1 MIHKLIEYALVISLA
16 FNLIALGANIED
28 GGFSKKSIFRL
39 IWCIFIFVLFLACT
53 RNNKGGNN

>member
-53 RNNKGGNN
+53 HNGKGGNE